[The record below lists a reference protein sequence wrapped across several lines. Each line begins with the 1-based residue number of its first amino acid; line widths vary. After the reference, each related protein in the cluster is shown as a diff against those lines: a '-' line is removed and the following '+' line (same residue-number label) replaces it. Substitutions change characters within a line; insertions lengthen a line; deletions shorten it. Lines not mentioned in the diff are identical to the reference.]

1 MKQRVMARNQKEEE
15 PTVEPMRAARPVVGP
30 VVGRAMVGEKGEGS
44 GLVCVCVYTSFGAVC
59 EEEGRWGGGRCR
71 RFKGWEEGR
80 VRGGGEWAVVHGCE
94 AGRRRR

>member
-44 GLVCVCVYTSFGAVC
+44 GLVCVLHFLWCCG

-71 RFKGWEEGR
+71 RKGWEEGR

>member
-44 GLVCVCVYTSFGAVC
+44 GLVCVCVYTSFGAVVRRREGG
-59 EEEGRWGGGRCR
+59 EEVGVGGKGGRR
-71 RFKGWEEGR
+71 EG
-80 VRGGGEWAVVHGCE
+80 
-94 AGRRRR
+94 